1 MLNTRSFAISS
12 LLAAALVAPAGA
24 QTTTG
29 PSSSRTPY
37 VVPLAPGVTTTSIL
51 SVGDSV
57 NNKPDGTPYRM
68 VGIPDGLGAFD
79 NGNGTFT
86 LLMNHELGANAGV
99 VRAHGSAGAFVSQW
113 IINKSDLR
121 VLNGSDL
128 TKLNQVFLW
137 NTTTNSFNLPGTTA
151 FGRFCSGD
159 LPALSAFY
167 NEATGLGT
175 TERIYM
181 NGEESGTEGRAFA
194 HIATGASAGQS
205 WELPYLGKFSWENSV
220 ASPVASNKTIVA
232 GLDDSGGGQVY
243 FYIGDKT
250 DTGTDID
257 KAGLNNGLLYG
268 LAVSGLPAELN
279 GSVPTAGTRFSLANL
294 GNVANTTGAAL
305 ETQSN
310 GAGVTRF
317 FRPEDGAWNPSNPN
331 EFYFATTNSFT
342 TPSRLWKLTFDD
354 IANPLA
360 GGIVEAVLDGTEG
373 QRMLDNLAIDNH
385 GNILLQEDV
394 GNQAHN
400 GKIWQYNIASDRLTL
415 LAQHDPARFA
425 PPTSPYTQDEE
436 SSGIIDMEEILG
448 AGWFL
453 LDVQA
458 HYNINDTE
466 LVQGGQLLAMFN
478 PSTAAAVPE
487 SSSVPMVFASGL
499 LIAGLW
505 AKRRQR

>member
-12 LLAAALVAPAGA
+12 LLAAALVAPASA

-37 VVPLAPGVTTTSIL
+37 VVPIAPGVTTTSIL

-57 NNKPDGTPYRM
+57 NKPNSTIPYRM

-86 LLMNHELGANAGV
+86 LLMNHELGATSGV

-113 IINKSDLR
+113 IINKSDLS
-121 VLNGSDL
+121 VVSGQDLTQANSVFTWNGSGF
-128 TKLNQVFLW
+128 TQ
-137 NTTTNSFNLPGTTA
+137 GTTA

-159 LPALSAFY
+159 LPVLSAFY
-167 NEATGLGT
+167 NAATGLGT

-194 HIATGASAGQS
+194 HIVTGTSAGQS

-250 DTGTDID
+250 NTGTDID

-268 LAVSGLPAELN
+268 LAVSGLPIELN
-279 GSVPTAGTRFSLANL
+279 ASVPATGTRFSLANL
-294 GNVANTTGAAL
+294 GNVANTTGAVL

-310 GAGVTRF
+310 GAGVTQF

-331 EFYFATTNSFT
+331 EFYFATTNSFNN
-342 TPSRLWKLTFDD
+342 PSRLWKLTFDD
-354 IANPLA
+354 IANPLT

-373 QRMLDNLAIDNH
+373 QRMLDNLAIDNY

-394 GNQAHN
+394 GNQPHN

-425 PPTSPYTQDEE
+425 PPTAPYTQDEE

-458 HYNINDTE
+458 HYNINDPE

-478 PSTAAAVPE
+478 PSTAAAAAAVPE

-505 AKRRQR
+505 VKRRQR